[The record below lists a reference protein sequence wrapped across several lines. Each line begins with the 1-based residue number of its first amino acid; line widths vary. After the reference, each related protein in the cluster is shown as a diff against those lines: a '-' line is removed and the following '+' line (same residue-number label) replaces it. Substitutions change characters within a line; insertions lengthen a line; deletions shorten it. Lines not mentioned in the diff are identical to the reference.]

1 MNEGLIF
8 VAAIL
13 TLASAILAAL
23 YGIVRNAPPQEL
35 IQNASAPC
43 LCGTQL

>member
-23 YGIVRNAPPQEL
+23 YGIVRNTP
-35 IQNASAPC
+35 
-43 LCGTQL
+43 TQMQRQSYRRHRPWNFK

>member
-13 TLASAILAAL
+13 TLASAILAGL
-23 YGIVRNAPPQEL
+23 YGIVRNAPPQM
-35 IQNASAPC
+35 QRQPYRRHHPWNFK
-43 LCGTQL
+43 